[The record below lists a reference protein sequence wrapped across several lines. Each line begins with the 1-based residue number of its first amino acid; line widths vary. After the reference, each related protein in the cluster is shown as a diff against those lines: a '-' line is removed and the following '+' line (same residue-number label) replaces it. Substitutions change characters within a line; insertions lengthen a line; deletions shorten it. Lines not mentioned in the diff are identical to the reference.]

1 MHRFSRISIH
11 DQVASSRKL
20 CDRVDTWRALCTY
33 TKRVSPA
40 SVHDSPSYFLVL
52 EQISYASPLH
62 PSCPQPDNVRQNVLL
77 ERSSSTSS
85 SLLRLSIAIFF
96 FKATR
101 FAQFAKPEAIGRE
114 ERKKPWTEQNGADT
128 HLNGCILIRA
138 TSSID
143 EISRVPRSPR
153 RYEPCARIVAEPIL
167 PVWNGHGVGSV
178 TGQGGTSLTLL
189 TLPSSYLQV
198 LLCHTRLNTRASRN
212 AGC

>member
-1 MHRFSRISIH
+1 MGPRMHRFSRISIH

-33 TKRVSPA
+33 TKRDSPA

-101 FAQFAKPEAIGRE
+101 SVQLRTVCKTGSDRPRRMKEAVNGT
-114 ERKKPWTEQNGADT
+114 ERSRHPLKRM
-128 HLNGCILIRA
+128 HLN
-138 TSSID
+138 SSHQLD
-143 EISRVPRSPR
+143 R
-153 RYEPCARIVAEPIL
+153 
-167 PVWNGHGVGSV
+167 
-178 TGQGGTSLTLL
+178 
-189 TLPSSYLQV
+189 
-198 LLCHTRLNTRASRN
+198 
-212 AGC
+212 

>member
-1 MHRFSRISIH
+1 MDPRMHRFSRISIH

-33 TKRVSPA
+33 TKRDSPA

-96 FKATR
+96 FQSHALRTASHSLQNLRKRSAEKNER
-101 FAQFAKPEAIGRE
+101 SRE
-114 ERKKPWTEQNGADT
+114 RNRTEQT
-128 HLNGCILIRA
+128 P
-138 TSSID
+138 T
-143 EISRVPRSPR
+143 
-153 RYEPCARIVAEPIL
+153 
-167 PVWNGHGVGSV
+167 
-178 TGQGGTSLTLL
+178 
-189 TLPSSYLQV
+189 
-198 LLCHTRLNTRASRN
+198 
-212 AGC
+212 

>member
-1 MHRFSRISIH
+1 MGPRMHHFSRISIH

-96 FKATR
+96 FKATHSLQNR
-101 FAQFAKPEAIGRE
+101 KRSAEKNERSRE
-114 ERKKPWTEQNGADT
+114 RNRAEQT
-128 HLNGCILIRA
+128 P
-138 TSSID
+138 T
-143 EISRVPRSPR
+143 
-153 RYEPCARIVAEPIL
+153 
-167 PVWNGHGVGSV
+167 
-178 TGQGGTSLTLL
+178 
-189 TLPSSYLQV
+189 
-198 LLCHTRLNTRASRN
+198 
-212 AGC
+212 